1 MRFIVF
7 GTGAI
12 GGMLAG
18 KLARSG
24 ANVLGIA
31 RGAHLEA
38 IRADGLLIETPTGD
52 EVARFPCVS
61 DPSEIEF
68 AADDVIILAMK
79 IQDMQ
84 TALGQLRHAG
94 IYDQAIVCA
103 QNGVEGERLALR
115 VFPNVYGMCV
125 RMPTNFD
132 RPGVLQQWGH
142 PYPGNLDVG
151 CYPRGTDA
159 TCDAIVAALVAAG
172 YLAEAHPDV
181 MKPKY
186 EKLLGNL
193 SNAVEAVFGRT
204 PPAQLYL
211 PRMRAEGE
219 ATFAAAGIDTTDEFL
234 AGRPPKAMTETPI
247 KGRARPGTSAWQGLL
262 RGTGTIET
270 DYLNGEIIL
279 LGRLHGV
286 PTPLNEYFARFAQR
300 MAETGA
306 APGSG
311 DPDLIAREL
320 AGIMETPAPGR
331 AAV

>member
-1 MRFIVF
+1 MRFVLF
-7 GTGAI
+7 GVGAI

-24 ANVLGIA
+24 ADVIGIA

-38 IRADGLLIETPTGD
+38 IRDKGLLIETPSGD
-52 EVARFPCVS
+52 EEARFPCVV
-61 DPSEIEF
+61 DPAEIDF
-68 AADDVIILAMK
+68 VADDVILMTMK

-84 TALGQLRHAG
+84 TALNQLRRAG
-94 IYDQAIVCA
+94 VHRQPIVCA
-103 QNGVEGERLALR
+103 QNGIEGERLALR
-115 VFPNVYGMCV
+115 IFPNVYSICV

-132 RPGVLQQWGH
+132 RPGVIQQWGH

-151 CYPRGTDA
+151 LYPRGIDGI
-159 TCDAIVAALVAAG
+159 CQAIVAALATAG

-186 EKLLGNL
+186 DKLIANL

-204 PPAQLYL
+204 PPAELYL
-211 PRMRAEGE
+211 PGLRAEGH
-219 ATFAAAGIDTTDEFL
+219 AVFAAAGIDTYDAFL
-234 AGRPPKAMTETPI
+234 AGRSKAMTETPV

-270 DYLNGEIIL
+270 DYLNGEIVL

-286 PTPLNEYFARFAQR
+286 PTPLNEYFARLAQR

-311 DPDLIAREL
+311 DPDLIAREV
-320 AGIMETPAPGR
+320 AEIMDYSG
-331 AAV
+331 